1 MALPVRL
8 LGDQTITL
16 EEARG
21 YLIKVGEQ
29 AIISYDLGL
38 FDASS
43 VMIRKLLEILII
55 ELFEKNKVE
64 SHIKNADVDYF
75 YLEELISKLLNEN
88 GKSWNLSKNSRN
100 SLPRIKRIGDL
111 SAHSRMFVAKK
122 TDINKISQDLRI
134 VIEELIHLTD
144 YNNWN
149 NK

>member
-55 ELFEKNKVE
+55 ELFEKNKIE

-75 YLEELISKLLNEN
+75 YFRRVDFKI
-88 GKSWNLSKNSRN
+88 
-100 SLPRIKRIGDL
+100 IKR
-111 SAHSRMFVAKK
+111 
-122 TDINKISQDLRI
+122 
-134 VIEELIHLTD
+134 E
-144 YNNWN
+144 W
-149 NK
+149 